1 MTLDQFKQVWA
12 RAAVKAATRE
22 KDYSALDAAAGGD
35 GDHGEAIVAATKAL
49 AAAQGADFKSLLSD
63 MVEHLE
69 SDVSGSTSSLYGTL
83 FEGMADAVD
92 AGVTELDAAGV
103 ADLFAAGLEELG
115 FATKAKVGDKT
126 FMDALIP
133 AIEALKD
140 HDLVYLHL
148 EAIDEC
154 SHLGDL
160 NLKKQAIAEF
170 ENRIVAPVMKAF
182 EGKGVTFAVLPD
194 HPVPLHLRKH
204 TRTPVPVAICG
215 DHISPDAVQAYSE
228 ADAPKGSLGFMN
240 GEQFMR
246 KVMNLK

>member
-12 RAAVKAATRE
+12 RAAAKAAARE

-35 GDHGEAIVAATKAL
+35 GDHGEAIVAATRAL
-49 AAAQGADFKSLLSD
+49 AAAQGADFKSLLGD
-63 MVEHLE
+63 MVSHLE

-133 AIEALKD
+133 AIEALKA
-140 HDLVYLHL
+140 HAAEGEPAMFAAAAAAAKAGC
-148 EAIDEC
+148 EATAQMQARYGRAKN
-154 SHLGDL
+154 LGERS
-160 NLKKQAIAEF
+160 IG
-170 ENRIVAPVMKAF
+170 PV
-182 EGKGVTFAVLPD
+182 
-194 HPVPLHLRKH
+194 
-204 TRTPVPVAICG
+204 
-215 DHISPDAVQAYSE
+215 DAGAASN
-228 ADAPKGSLGFMN
+228 ADIWSCFVVG
-240 GEQFMR
+240 
-246 KVMNLK
+246 